1 MSVLVAGGGEAP
13 SIAGPLSP
21 VSGGYKPSRNI
32 LRNMDR
38 TEIAE
43 MSPLPDGA
51 SEFVERKLED
61 EHGYLSWL
69 NTSVEAI
76 ERGRVVLSIPFDE
89 KLTNADGRTIHGGVA
104 ATLIDTAGGV
114 AQRTTF
120 EDPLDG
126 GVATVNLN
134 ANYLRPADGDLRA
147 EAEVVRA
154 GGSVGVSEMT
164 VTTAGNG
171 GEGEATTDGR
181 DEDRSEV
188 VVVGQG
194 SFRLFRE

>member
-1 MSVLVAGGGEAP
+1 
-13 SIAGPLSP
+13 
-21 VSGGYKPSRNI
+21 
-32 LRNMDR
+32 MDR
-38 TEIAE
+38 TDIAAME
-43 MSPLPDGA
+43 PLPDA
-51 SEFVERKLED
+51 ATDFVRRKLED
-61 EHGYLSWL
+61 DHGYLSWL
-69 NTSVEAI
+69 NTSVEVI

-89 KLTNADGRTIHGGVA
+89 KLTNAGGRTIHGGVA

-126 GVATVNLN
+126 DVATVNLN

-154 GGSVGVSEMT
+154 GGSIGVSEMT
-164 VTTAGNG
+164 VTAGDARREAEG
-171 GEGEATTDGR
+171 AGESDG
-181 DEDRSEV
+181 DRTE

>member
-1 MSVLVAGGGEAP
+1 
-13 SIAGPLSP
+13 
-21 VSGGYKPSRNI
+21 
-32 LRNMDR
+32 MDR
-38 TEIAE
+38 TDVGK
-43 MSPLPDGA
+43 MDPLPADA
-51 SEFVERKLED
+51 TAFVERKLEE

-69 NTSVEAI
+69 NTSVEMI
-76 ERGRVVLSIPFDE
+76 ERGRVVLAIPFDD

-104 ATLIDTAGGV
+104 ATLIDTAGGI

-120 EDPLDG
+120 DEPLDG

-134 ANYLRPADGDLRA
+134 ANYLRPATGDLRA

-154 GGSVGVSEMT
+154 GGSIGVSEMT
-164 VTTAGNG
+164 VTTSRGDD
-171 GEGEATTDGR
+171 EETD
-181 DEDRSEV
+181 EETADRSE

>member
-1 MSVLVAGGGEAP
+1 
-13 SIAGPLSP
+13 
-21 VSGGYKPSRNI
+21 
-32 LRNMDR
+32 MDR
-38 TEIAE
+38 TDIAE
-43 MSPLPDGA
+43 MDPLPDGA
-51 SEFVERKLED
+51 TAFVRRKLED
-61 EHGYLSWL
+61 DHGYLSWL
-69 NTSVEAI
+69 NTRVETI
-76 ERGRVVLSIPFDE
+76 ERGRVVLSIPFDD
-89 KLTNADGRTIHGGVA
+89 KLTNADGKTIHGGVA

-120 EDPLDG
+120 EDPLGG

-134 ANYLRPADGDLRA
+134 ANYLRPANGDLRA

-154 GGSVGVSEMT
+154 GGSIGVSEMT

-171 GEGEATTDGR
+171 GEGGARDDEGDGDGER
-181 DEDRSEV
+181 DGDRSE

>member
-1 MSVLVAGGGEAP
+1 
-13 SIAGPLSP
+13 
-21 VSGGYKPSRNI
+21 
-32 LRNMDR
+32 MDR

-43 MSPLPDGA
+43 MDPLPDGA
-51 SEFVERKLED
+51 TAFVERKLED
-61 EHGYLSWL
+61 DHGYLSWL
-69 NTSVEAI
+69 NTSVETI
-76 ERGRVVLSIPFDE
+76 ERGRVVLSIPFDD

-154 GGSVGVSEMT
+154 GGSIGVSEMT

-171 GEGEATTDGR
+171 GEDAAEDDAGDA
-181 DEDRSEV
+181 DRSA

>member
-1 MSVLVAGGGEAP
+1 
-13 SIAGPLSP
+13 
-21 VSGGYKPSRNI
+21 
-32 LRNMDR
+32 MDR
-38 TEIAE
+38 TEIAA
-43 MSPLPDGA
+43 MDPLP
-51 SEFVERKLED
+51 SEATAFVERKLED

-69 NTSVEAI
+69 NTSVEVI
-76 ERGRVVLSIPFDE
+76 ERGRVVLSIPFDD

-114 AQRTTF
+114 AQRTAF

-134 ANYLRPADGDLRA
+134 ANYLRPATGDLRA

-154 GGSVGVSEMT
+154 GGSIGVSDMT
-164 VTTAGNG
+164 VTTAGEREGADGGGDDG
-171 GEGEATTDGR
+171 GEGA
-181 DEDRSEV
+181 DRSE

>member
-1 MSVLVAGGGEAP
+1 
-13 SIAGPLSP
+13 
-21 VSGGYKPSRNI
+21 
-32 LRNMDR
+32 MDR
-38 TEIAE
+38 TDIAA
-43 MSPLPDGA
+43 MDPLPDA
-51 SEFVERKLED
+51 ATAFVRRKLED
-61 EHGYLSWL
+61 DHGYLSWL
-69 NTSVEAI
+69 NTSVETI

-89 KLTNADGRTIHGGVA
+89 KLTNAGGRTIHGGVA

-126 GVATVNLN
+126 DVATVNLN
-134 ANYLRPADGDLRA
+134 ANYLRPANGDLRA

-154 GGSVGVSEMT
+154 GGSIGVSEMT

-171 GEGEATTDGR
+171 GGGTAEDGERDGN
-181 DEDRSEV
+181 RSE